1 MYMDMFPAAPGA
13 GSVYIN
19 IHPEEVVVDVFS
31 AADRPPP
38 LVKHRVGFT
47 GGLFWTGFGFRL
59 FLFGFK
65 LIAVGS
71 KPVQIGSWGRKRSQ
85 ETI

>member
-1 MYMDMFPAAPGA
+1 M
-13 GSVYIN
+13 
-19 IHPEEVVVDVFS
+19 
-31 AADRPPP
+31 
-38 LVKHRVGFT
+38 VGFT
-47 GGLFWTGFGFRL
+47 GGLFWTGFGFRM

-85 ETI
+85 EKQSDPASIQKPN